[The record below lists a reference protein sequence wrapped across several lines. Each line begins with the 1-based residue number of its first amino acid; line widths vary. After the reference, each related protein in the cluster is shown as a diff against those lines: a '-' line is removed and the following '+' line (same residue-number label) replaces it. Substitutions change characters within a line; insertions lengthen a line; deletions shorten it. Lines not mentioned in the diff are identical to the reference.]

1 MELHS
6 FSQFIG
12 EAGIY
17 RGGLTSLPIK
27 ALDKARETNAY
38 KILEFIFRAGLEG
51 RRYMEIVKFAVEE
64 LAGDTFDKVNDRGRF
79 SNHLSGSGY
88 NEPGLLNLYCEKT
101 RDGKWRLN
109 SDAMSFFKSEDSLYK
124 NLSQKEVDI
133 FSKLMSKR
141 EK

>member
-17 RGGLTSLPIK
+17 QGGLTSLPIK
-27 ALDKARETNAY
+27 ALVKARETNAY

-64 LAGDTFDKVNDRGRF
+64 LAGDTFDKVNDRGRY
-79 SNHLSGSGY
+79 SNHLSGLTQ
-88 NEPGLLNLYCEKT
+88 PGLLHLYCEKT

-109 SDAMSFFKSEDSLYK
+109 SETMSFFKSEDDLYK